1 MTESKWDHQLY
12 KEPMVWL
19 YGQTQS
25 FYGEY
30 SCSVFLDLKTKSCST
45 GDQKVV
51 YTPTFNQTPWG
62 QSQENGCK
70 KCKEIFPQC
79 GKGRSS
85 TQLFYYRSCTSWCN
99 CTLDE
104 NKGEEQHHFGT
115 LWIAKLYGY
124 GTSFEVILVSHEKSK
139 LWFLYKR
146 PPTICMYIVN
156 IHRSHGW

>member
-1 MTESKWDHQLY
+1 MAKLNPFTVNTPALFFLIWKPNLALLETKKLFTHQ
-12 KEPMVWL
+12 P
-19 YGQTQS
+19 S
-25 FYGEY
+25 
-30 SCSVFLDLKTKSCST
+30 TKHH
-45 GDQKVV
+45 GAKAKRMGV
-51 YTPTFNQTPWG
+51 
-62 QSQENGCK
+62 K

-124 GTSFEVILVSHEKSK
+124 ETSFEVILVSHEKKSK